1 MKSNI
6 AKIQQEWQA
15 MLSSNTMPLFEI
27 ELKDSEYLLCDLEF
41 FPDLEEI
48 RFCFD
53 SLNLKTWFS
62 GNIRT
67 IHDCKFALPITEYDE
82 SLDAL
87 LEVVYQE
94 ITEGFILL
102 NNLYPEEI
110 E

>member
-27 ELKDSEYLLCDLEF
+27 ELKGGEYLLCDLEL
-41 FPDLEEI
+41 FPELEEI

-62 GNIRT
+62 GNVKQY
-67 IHDCKFALPITEYDE
+67 HDCKFAVSIDEYCSGLDE
-82 SLDAL
+82 L
-87 LEVVYQE
+87 LELIHSE
-94 ITEGFILL
+94 IMEGFIVPNDLL
-102 NNLYPEEI
+102 SRE
-110 E
+110 